1 MIQEEKMFK
10 PNDTL
15 AILFKFVRAE
25 ERHKIASKYCEMAK
39 KLKDFDND
47 MMNQIVR
54 NVNDAKDEL
63 DKLEKEL
70 IIACRK
76 MEEKNP
82 KLARK
87 TKDDY
92 VL

>member
-1 MIQEEKMFK
+1 MIQEEKMSR
-10 PNDTL
+10 PNDTF

-25 ERHKIASKYCEMAK
+25 ERHKIASKYCEIAK

-47 MMNQIVR
+47 MMDQIIRDVS
-54 NVNDAKDEL
+54 DTKDEL
-63 DKLEKEL
+63 DKLEEEL

-76 MEEKNP
+76 MEEKNSE
-82 KLARK
+82 LARK
-87 TKDDY
+87 AKDDY

>member
-1 MIQEEKMFK
+1 MIQEEKIFK
-10 PNDTL
+10 PNDTFV
-15 AILFKFVRAE
+15 ILFKFVRAE
-25 ERHKIASKYCEMAK
+25 ERLKIASKYCEMAK

-54 NVNDAKDEL
+54 DVSDAEEAL

-82 KLARK
+82 KLAK
-87 TKDDY
+87 KAKDDY

>member
-1 MIQEEKMFK
+1 MIQEEKIFK
-10 PNDTL
+10 PNDTF
-15 AILFKFVRAE
+15 AILFKVVRAE

-39 KLKDFDND
+39 KLQDFDND

-54 NVNDAKDEL
+54 DVSDAEEEL

-70 IIACRK
+70 VIACRK
-76 MEEKNP
+76 MEEENP
-82 KLARK
+82 ELAIK
-87 TKDDY
+87 AKDDY